1 MQKSSSNFIKGV
13 GAGMVTG
20 AAAMIAGKIMLNKNS
35 KKTEKGG
42 AKLIKAAS
50 DFVDGVQT
58 MFHG

>member
-1 MQKSSSNFIKGV
+1 MKGM
-13 GAGMVTG
+13 GAGMIAGAGLWVT
-20 AAAMIAGKIMLNKNS
+20 GKIMMNKNS

-58 MFHG
+58 MFK

>member
-1 MQKSSSNFIKGV
+1 MQNKTSSFMKGV
-13 GAGMVTG
+13 GAGMIAG
-20 AAAMIAGKIMLNKNS
+20 AAAMITGKMMLSKNG

-58 MFHG
+58 MFK

>member
-1 MQKSSSNFIKGV
+1 MQNKTSSFMKGM
-13 GAGMVTG
+13 GAGMIAG
-20 AAAMIAGKIMLNKNS
+20 AAAMITGKVMLNKNS

-58 MFHG
+58 MFR